1 MNARIIAAIMA
12 RTKPVHF
19 GERLARLRKAKGITQ
34 RQLAAQLG
42 VSQRVV
48 TYYENESSYPPAH
61 LLPKVAEVFGVGVE
75 ELLGDAEP
83 SVEAAPVAPDRRL
96 RKRMELLAKLPAQDQ
111 KMVLRMIDT
120 LAAKAS

>member
-19 GERLARLRKAKGITQ
+19 GERLARLRTAKGLTQ

-42 VSQRVV
+42 VSQRVI
-48 TYYENESSYPPAH
+48 TYYENESAYPPAH
-61 LLPKVAEVFGVGVE
+61 LVPKVAQAFGVGIE
-75 ELLGDAEP
+75 ELLGAAEP
-83 SVEAAPVAPDRRL
+83 AVEAAAPVPSKRL
-96 RKRMELLAKLPAQDQ
+96 RRRIELLEKLPLQDQ